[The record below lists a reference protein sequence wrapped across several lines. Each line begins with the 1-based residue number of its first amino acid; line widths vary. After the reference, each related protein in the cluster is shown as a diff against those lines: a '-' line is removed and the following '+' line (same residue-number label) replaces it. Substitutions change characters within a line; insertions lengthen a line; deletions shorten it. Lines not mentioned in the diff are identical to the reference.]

1 MVRFSFM
8 IHACNLKWKKRER
21 RVQSGEKKL
30 DTSYFCNILVST
42 PAFHPIAIFWGW
54 LSFSDKKYAWLFH
67 WKPPPSRPSRLP
79 NAMAS
84 GGSLA
89 RHRMMMV
96 APIIVMAKEY
106 DGIGALLQVSFLSK
120 MQVSLSTVHGSILL
134 AKLQKSWTTQRFL
147 FFFLNTFFS
156 KNVV

>member
-8 IHACNLKWKKRER
+8 IHACNVKWKKR
-21 RVQSGEKKL
+21 VQGYTLRSGEKKL
-30 DTSYFCNILVST
+30 VTSYFCNILVST

-120 MQVSLSTVHGSILL
+120 MQVSKSTTWLVVHGSILL
-134 AKLQKSWTTQRFL
+134 AKLQKS
-147 FFFLNTFFS
+147 
-156 KNVV
+156 

>member
-1 MVRFSFM
+1 
-8 IHACNLKWKKRER
+8 
-21 RVQSGEKKL
+21 
-30 DTSYFCNILVST
+30 
-42 PAFHPIAIFWGW
+42 
-54 LSFSDKKYAWLFH
+54 
-67 WKPPPSRPSRLP
+67 
-79 NAMAS
+79 MAS

-134 AKLQKSWTTQRFL
+134 AKLQKS
-147 FFFLNTFFS
+147 
-156 KNVV
+156 

>member
-1 MVRFSFM
+1 MQCEM
-8 IHACNLKWKKRER
+8 KKKR
-21 RVQSGEKKL
+21 VQCTIRSGEKKL
-30 DTSYFCNILVST
+30 VTSYFCNILVST
-42 PAFHPIAIFWGW
+42 SAFHPIAIFWGW

-67 WKPPPSRPSRLP
+67 WKPRPPPSRLP

-84 GGSLA
+84 GGGSLA

-120 MQVSLSTVHGSILL
+120 MQVSLSYYLIGCP
-134 AKLQKSWTTQRFL
+134 RFYFTSQSQVL
-147 FFFLNTFFS
+147 RDVWIWRS
-156 KNVV
+156 KGRGI